1 MKYLE
6 DEVKE
11 EIIDRCFADKE
22 KQIEEEEIVRKMI
35 EEEEPAK
42 VVFHFI
48 VRMSS
53 EEWSEEVLRFIIERV
68 DDEVIEGEISEFV
81 FNLRR
86 RIEKRLRDLESGDG
100 KKKSKRKSRKGGKIE
115 CEYSGN
121 ELSGITSFLN
131 QKSEEEGS
139 TMSKV
144 EVSGGGEINTS
155 RPITNLFKYDSDH
168 INEYYY
174 NRVSN
179 WPTGRDSWIKF
190 DFGEQRINL
199 TSYTFRSNSSSP
211 SSHAHPRT
219 WTMSGSDDGEH
230 WEVID
235 QQTDNPALNGEYK
248 QHRFVCENKN
258 KYYRYIQYKQADSW
272 DTNKNF
278 QYVVYLTCFELFGSI
293 LVPTK

>member
-86 RIEKRLRDLESGDG
+86 RIKKRLRDLESGDG
-100 KKKSKRKSRKGGKIE
+100 KKKSKKKSRKGGKIE

-121 ELSGITSFLN
+121 ELSGIMSFLN
-131 QKSEEEGS
+131 QKSEEVATHGIFGKS
-139 TMSKV
+139 AK
-144 EVSGGGEINTS
+144 
-155 RPITNLFKYDSDH
+155 
-168 INEYYY
+168 
-174 NRVSN
+174 
-179 WPTGRDSWIKF
+179 KF
-190 DFGEQRINL
+190 
-199 TSYTFRSNSSSP
+199 
-211 SSHAHPRT
+211 
-219 WTMSGSDDGEH
+219 
-230 WEVID
+230 
-235 QQTDNPALNGEYK
+235 
-248 QHRFVCENKN
+248 
-258 KYYRYIQYKQADSW
+258 QA
-272 DTNKNF
+272 F
-278 QYVVYLTCFELFGSI
+278 IF
-293 LVPTK
+293 